1 MWALAQGEKS
11 LSTSPYD
18 ALSSL
23 DGRYRSELTQVAS
36 LWSEKSLNRARVQVE
51 SGWILALS
59 NAGILKLS
67 KNAQLIL
74 SKWFAGQELESLLEQ
89 VKDHETKTAHDV
101 KAVEYAMVDG
111 LKVVLGEQETIKLR
125 PWVHFAC
132 TSEDINNLAYAL
144 LLKQTR
150 DQVIL
155 PKMNQLVE
163 SLKNLAVTY
172 ADVPMLSHTHGQPA
186 SPTTFGKEIAV
197 FCFRLRR
204 QIERLSKQVIFGKMN
219 GAVGAF
225 NAHMVSFPKIDW
237 ELLTKRFIE
246 SDLML
251 TQNPLTTQIENHD
264 SLVEYLESIRH
275 FNQIVLGLDRDLW
288 TYISM
293 GYVVQRV
300 VEGETGSSTM
310 PHKVNPIHFENSEG
324 NVGLANS
331 LLSHLSEK
339 LLISRLQRDLSDST
353 VMRSLGLCFGYSVL
367 SWSSCLKGLARIDL
381 HKEYVMSDLQANWEV
396 LGEAVQTVLRAHG
409 VTDAY
414 ERLKLATRGLPLS
427 RSSYLTLIDQQAEL
441 PEDVKQSLR
450 LLTPQSYIGIA
461 PKLAQNVKSMS

>member
-1 MWALAQGEKS
+1 MWALALGEKS

-18 ALSSL
+18 ALSPL

-67 KNAQLIL
+67 NNARVIL
-74 SKWFAGQELESLLEQ
+74 NKWFAGQELEALLER
-89 VKDHETKTAHDV
+89 VKDYEAKTAHDV

-111 LKVVLGEQETIKLR
+111 LKVVLGEQETITLR

-150 DQVIL
+150 EQVIL

-163 SLKNLAVTY
+163 SLKNFAVNY

-381 HKEYVMSDLQANWEV
+381 HKEFMMSDLQANWEV

-409 VTDAY
+409 VADAY
-414 ERLKLATRGLPLS
+414 ERLKLATRGSPLS

-461 PKLAQNVKSMS
+461 PKLAQSVRSMS

>member
-1 MWALAQGEKS
+1 
-11 LSTSPYD
+11 
-18 ALSSL
+18 
-23 DGRYRSELTQVAS
+23 
-36 LWSEKSLNRARVQVE
+36 
-51 SGWILALS
+51 
-59 NAGILKLS
+59 
-67 KNAQLIL
+67 
-74 SKWFAGQELESLLEQ
+74 
-89 VKDHETKTAHDV
+89 
-101 KAVEYAMVDG
+101 
-111 LKVVLGEQETIKLR
+111 
-125 PWVHFAC
+125 
-132 TSEDINNLAYAL
+132 
-144 LLKQTR
+144 
-150 DQVIL
+150 
-155 PKMNQLVE
+155 
-163 SLKNLAVTY
+163 
-172 ADVPMLSHTHGQPA
+172 
-186 SPTTFGKEIAV
+186 
-197 FCFRLRR
+197 
-204 QIERLSKQVIFGKMN
+204 
-219 GAVGAF
+219 
-225 NAHMVSFPKIDW
+225 
-237 ELLTKRFIE
+237 
-246 SDLML
+246 
-251 TQNPLTTQIENHD
+251 
-264 SLVEYLESIRH
+264 
-275 FNQIVLGLDRDLW
+275 
-288 TYISM
+288 M
-293 GYVVQRV
+293 GYLVQRV

-381 HKEYVMSDLQANWEV
+381 HKEYVMSDLQAIWEV